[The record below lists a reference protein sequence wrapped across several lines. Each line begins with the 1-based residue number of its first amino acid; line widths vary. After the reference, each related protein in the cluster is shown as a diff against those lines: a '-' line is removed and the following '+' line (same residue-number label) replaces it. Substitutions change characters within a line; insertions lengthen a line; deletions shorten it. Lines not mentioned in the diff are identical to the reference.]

1 MELFNELPDE
11 RAQDVED
18 FLAFIPIYESKRR
31 TRSLMRLLKDQRAHL
46 RGKVCME
53 AGAGRGIF
61 AQAMAELG
69 ARKVYAVERSG
80 VMHDLLRA
88 NVADDPRI
96 EVFHEDIL
104 DFEPEEP
111 VDVLFHELYGP
122 LVLDETMLLLREL
135 SFKPGMVL
143 PDGGRLW
150 AMPLSVAQ
158 VSAADPHYEATWR
171 TALEGALVSDLFEG
185 IPFKHTWEVFHWNV
199 NDPRTK
205 FRFKLPE
212 QADFIALCGEITHQG
227 QPVLDMA
234 WTNNWP
240 VIYTPVAGKEFELR
254 FEVEDGFTLVHFR
267 WIR

>member
-11 RAQDVED
+11 RMQDVED
-18 FLAFIPIYESKRR
+18 FLTFIPIYESKRR
-31 TRSLMRLLKDQRAHL
+31 TISLMRMLKAHRAAL

-61 AQAMAELG
+61 AKAMAELG

-80 VMHDLLRA
+80 VMFDLLKA
-88 NVADDPRI
+88 NTADDPRI
-96 EVFHEDIL
+96 TSVHEDIL

-111 VDVLFHELYGP
+111 IDVLFHELYGP

-135 SFKPGMVL
+135 PFEPGLIL

-150 AMPLSVAQ
+150 AMPLTEAEVQ
-158 VSAADPHYEATWR
+158 AANPHYEPTWK
-171 TALEGALVSDLFEG
+171 TALQGALVSELIEG
-185 IPFKHTWEVFHWNV
+185 IPFKQTWEVFHWNV
-199 NDPRTK
+199 ADRRTK
-205 FRFKLPE
+205 FRFKLPAK
-212 QADFIALCGEITHQG
+212 ADFIALCGEITHAG

-254 FEVEDGFTLVHFR
+254 FEVEDGFTLVHFTWLR
-267 WIR
+267 